1 MTRGSVIL
9 GVIIGQAGRS
19 SSRASLLD
27 CQSTP
32 ISLSHRTHS
41 QQGCQDDG
49 HTPTQCGNKV
59 RLSPSATCCLTWGY
73 STSGPPYLLYSKV
86 AGPQCQMFRT
96 SASPFCLHVDCMKSA
111 MVGVLT
117 PQKWANTSNPGTV
130 VETGVPEA
138 PPPGGCTRTGSWPR
152 QLAWRSAS
160 TASQGLAPDKY
171 GCTPGGSRLTPH
183 RHPHPPPAGSLGAD
197 QEERE
202 GGRAAAVCLSLTS
215 SGPRLAVYYMSPFL
229 PLYS

>member
-9 GVIIGQAGRS
+9 GVTIGQAGRS

-152 QLAWRSAS
+152 QLAWRA
-160 TASQGLAPDKY
+160 
-171 GCTPGGSRLTPH
+171 
-183 RHPHPPPAGSLGAD
+183 RHPLLPRDSPLINMDAHLAAAGSLPTDTPTLRPLDRWVQTRRRGRE
-197 QEERE
+197 EER
-202 GGRAAAVCLSLTS
+202 RPCACHLQAL
-215 SGPRLAVYYMSPFL
+215 GPAWLCTT
-229 PLYS
+229 